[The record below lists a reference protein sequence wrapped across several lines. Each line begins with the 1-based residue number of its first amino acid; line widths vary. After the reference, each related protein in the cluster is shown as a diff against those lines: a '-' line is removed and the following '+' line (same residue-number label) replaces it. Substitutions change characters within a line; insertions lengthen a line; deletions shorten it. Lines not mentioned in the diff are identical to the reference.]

1 MDSGTKVKKGAAR
14 RRSGGGRYLSVLVP
28 ELRSIS
34 SPSSSILQLRI
45 TTHRQTNHRR
55 HLRRRRSR
63 ASITLRVVL
72 ELAGTLQELTKRT
85 VAVSNDEELGTL
97 LKGVTIAHSGVLP
110 NKNPILLPKKSE
122 KAATKQ
128 SQVTIKGYQI
138 S

>member
-14 RRSGGGRYLSVLVP
+14 RRSGGGHKKKPETGFIVERSLFERVGTGAPVYLVAVL
-28 ELRSIS
+28 EYL
-34 SPSSSILQLRI
+34 
-45 TTHRQTNHRR
+45 
-55 HLRRRRSR
+55 
-63 ASITLRVVL
+63 AAEVL